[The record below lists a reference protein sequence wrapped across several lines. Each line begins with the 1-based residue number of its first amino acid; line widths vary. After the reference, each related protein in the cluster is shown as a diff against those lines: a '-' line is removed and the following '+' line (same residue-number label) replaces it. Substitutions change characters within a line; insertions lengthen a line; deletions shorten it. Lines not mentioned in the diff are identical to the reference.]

1 MLALNGPPAAK
12 LLTAGSLADM
22 GFLNRTKTGAQR
34 RDRGAW
40 MPKAPSQGLSAEE
53 ERLLEADDLSELL
66 AATNAKRAARG
77 KPALSEDEIELGLW
91 SERQEMRRRPE
102 A

>member
-1 MLALNGPPAAK
+1 
-12 LLTAGSLADM
+12 
-22 GFLNRTKTGAQR
+22 
-34 RDRGAW
+34 
-40 MPKAPSQGLSAEE
+40 MPKAPGQGLSAEE

-91 SERQEMRRRPE
+91 SERQEMRRSRE
-102 A
+102 G